1 MTFYLLIIVFVIGE
15 LFILAN
21 IQWAIPKGYYDENG
35 YNKLNLEPLNT
46 LKNSFTK
53 KRVST
58 EVKGNTYFRNQRQ
71 FNINYFDNFGIDA
84 HTKLYDKYFKRSG
97 DFRKDI
103 NDETKEYIKMFW
115 SLEKYDEKIF
125 FSSSLNYNN
134 INNFMRDVLENKK
147 INNHVIT
154 YDKKIYD
161 GDQISIE
168 VDTKKGGF
176 ITFLDNWSPGWELY
190 VNNKKQKIDKL
201 FNTYKS
207 AKIKAGKNIIFFKY
221 APW

>member
-1 MTFYLLIIVFVIGE
+1 MSVFAVSNQIKKKVTFYSLILVFVIGE

-84 HTKLYDKYFKRSG
+84 HTKLYDKYFKRSE
-97 DFRKDI
+97 I
-103 NDETKEYIKMFW
+103 
-115 SLEKYDEKIF
+115 LEKI
-125 FSSSLNYNN
+125 L
-134 INNFMRDVLENKK
+134 M
-147 INNHVIT
+147 
-154 YDKKIYD
+154 
-161 GDQISIE
+161 
-168 VDTKKGGF
+168 TK
-176 ITFLDNWSPGWELY
+176 L
-190 VNNKKQKIDKL
+190 
-201 FNTYKS
+201 
-207 AKIKAGKNIIFFKY
+207 KNILKCFGL
-221 APW
+221 